1 MNNTVVI
8 ASTADCLAK
17 MLSVKLDD
25 VNYKVYTASNDRDLF
40 FNINNYFPKYI
51 FMENCFSENVTEEYV
66 YKIKRTNE
74 NLHIIIWTASAVTPR
89 NAARFIHAGAESFIS
104 LREKDEDVK
113 KILKNIMLGINYC
126 SDDVTNA
133 YICNTSLPIYDIP
146 LSEKDIKFIKLIHLS
161 DKEIAIEM
169 CISPNTVHYHKKII
183 FRKIGAKRKSEVIK
197 WAINN
202 GIIEPNEN

>member
-8 ASTADCLAK
+8 ASKADCLAK

-89 NAARFIHAGAESFIS
+89 NAARFIHAGAESFFS
-104 LREKDEDVK
+104 LREK
-113 KILKNIMLGINYC
+113 
-126 SDDVTNA
+126 SDDVNKIIKIISMGDTYCPDEVLDICGIGTSFPIFNVPITNKE
-133 YICNTSLPIYDIP
+133 LQV
-146 LSEKDIKFIKLIHLS
+146 IKLMYLT
-161 DKEIAIEM
+161 DKQIANELCM
-169 CISPNTVHYHKKII
+169 ALNTLFFHKTNI
-183 FRKIGAKRKSEVIK
+183 FKKLGVNTRSAVIGWASE
-197 WAINN
+197 N
-202 GIIEPNEN
+202 GISQYNK